1 MNRDMIDF
9 SFKKI
14 DTARKLLGLSSEAT
28 IGEIK
33 KAYWEKVKK
42 FHPDKI
48 KDKIEKEKNK
58 ETIVQINQAYKIL
71 LDYIEKYR
79 FSFKE
84 KDVIRNDPQ
93 KSMRRFSKDWLS
105 K

>member
-1 MNRDMIDF
+1 MIDF

-28 IGEIK
+28 PGEIK

-58 ETIVQINQAYKIL
+58 ETIVQINKAYKIL
-71 LDYIEKYR
+71 LDYIERYR

-84 KDVIRNDPQ
+84 KDVMRNDPQ

>member
-1 MNRDMIDF
+1 MIDF

-28 IGEIK
+28 LREIK
-33 KAYWEKVKK
+33 KAYREKVKK
-42 FHPDKI
+42 FHP
-48 KDKIEKEKNK
+48 DKIEKEKNK
-58 ETIVQINQAYKIL
+58 ETIVQINHAYKIL

-84 KDVIRNDPQ
+84 KDVMRNDPQ
-93 KSMRRFSKDWLS
+93 KSMRRFFGDWLS
-105 K
+105 D